1 MNILKEVR
9 RIARPREPI
18 DLIIAKGKKNLTKAE
33 IAERRAQEIQAPN
46 NNIQAPSYL
55 PKTLV
60 KEFDRIAAELIEIG
74 IMSNLDSEALARF
87 ITSEYN
93 YQKITKK
100 ILKFG
105 PDNKEYYDTLLLQE
119 KLFKMVRQSANDLG
133 LTISSRCK
141 LVVPKKQEEVPKNK
155 FNKFM

>member
-1 MNILKEVR
+1 MG

-18 DLIIAKGKKNLTKAE
+18 DLIIAKGKKNLTKKE
-33 IAERRAQEIQAPN
+33 IEERRAQEIKAPN
-46 NNIQAPSYL
+46 NNVEPPSYL
-55 PKTLV
+55 PKNLI
-60 KEFDRIAAELIEIG
+60 KEFNRIAEELIKLE

-87 ITSEYN
+87 VTSEYN
-93 YQKITKK
+93 YQKVTKK
-100 ILKFG
+100 LLKFG
-105 PDNKEYYDTLLLQE
+105 VENPAYYDTVLLQE

-155 FNKFM
+155 FSKFM